1 MDKTTILI
9 LEDEADIREGIR
21 IMLSGEGYRV
31 LEAPNGYQALR
42 MMNDDIDLVI
52 LDVLMPG
59 MSGFQ
64 VCEELRK
71 EYTAPILFL
80 TALAQERDK
89 LTGLTAGGDDY
100 LIKPFSFSELI
111 ARVKVLLR
119 RYHVYQGKETAS
131 SGHENDLIA
140 LNGITISR
148 ISNQVWIKG
157 KKTELTE
164 TEYRILLFLMS
175 HPKRVISAQELYES
189 IWKESYFHTSGG
201 TIMVH
206 IRKLRLKIE
215 PDAQNPRW
223 IKTVWGKGYRFGS
236 ENDYET
242 T

>member
-1 MDKTTILI
+1 M
-9 LEDEADIREGIR
+9 AW
-21 IMLSGEGYRV
+21 V
-31 LEAPNGYQALR
+31 LVFLAVWVFSTWRGLR
-42 MMNDDIDLVI
+42 MDEIIFQLRAPLEGTGDGIIIKGVLSSI
-52 LDVLMPG
+52 LPA
-59 MSGFQ
+59 S
-64 VCEELRK
+64 
-71 EYTAPILFL
+71 A
-80 TALAQERDK
+80 

-111 ARVKVLLR
+111 ARVKALLR

>member
-9 LEDEADIREGIR
+9 VEDEADIREGIR

-71 EYTAPILFL
+71 EYNAPILFL

-111 ARVKVLLR
+111 ARVKALLR
-119 RYHVYQGKETAS
+119 RYHVYQGRQPFVRHWFS
-131 SGHENDLIA
+131 SCSWLLWKAQLNFLIQSPCIYQSTK
-140 LNGITISR
+140 N
-148 ISNQVWIKG
+148 
-157 KKTELTE
+157 
-164 TEYRILLFLMS
+164 
-175 HPKRVISAQELYES
+175 
-189 IWKESYFHTSGG
+189 
-201 TIMVH
+201 
-206 IRKLRLKIE
+206 
-215 PDAQNPRW
+215 
-223 IKTVWGKGYRFGS
+223 
-236 ENDYET
+236 
-242 T
+242 

>member
-9 LEDEADIREGIR
+9 VEDEADIREGIR

-52 LDVLMPG
+52 LDLLMPG

-80 TALAQERDK
+80 AALAQERDK

-111 ARVKVLLR
+111 ARVKALLR
-119 RYHVYQGKETAS
+119 RYHEYQGKETAS

-175 HPKRVISAQELYES
+175 HSIPKGTFS
-189 IWKESYFHTSGG
+189 IIIVFVGSKRSPSSVQAVSSSLSNLTCFARNAS
-201 TIMVH
+201 
-206 IRKLRLKIE
+206 IRPLHNFPSLTRE
-215 PDAQNPRW
+215 HCA
-223 IKTVWGKGYRFGS
+223 
-236 ENDYET
+236 
-242 T
+242 

>member
-9 LEDEADIREGIR
+9 VEDEADIREGIR

-100 LIKPFSFSELI
+100 AI
-111 ARVKVLLR
+111 
-119 RYHVYQGKETAS
+119 
-131 SGHENDLIA
+131 
-140 LNGITISR
+140 
-148 ISNQVWIKG
+148 
-157 KKTELTE
+157 
-164 TEYRILLFLMS
+164 
-175 HPKRVISAQELYES
+175 
-189 IWKESYFHTSGG
+189 
-201 TIMVH
+201 
-206 IRKLRLKIE
+206 
-215 PDAQNPRW
+215 
-223 IKTVWGKGYRFGS
+223 
-236 ENDYET
+236 
-242 T
+242 

>member
-9 LEDEADIREGIR
+9 VEDEADIREGIR

-100 LIKPFSFSELI
+100 LIK
-111 ARVKVLLR
+111 
-119 RYHVYQGKETAS
+119 YQGKETAS